1 MFTRDMVEHNDV
13 IDLRD
18 QVRAENSH
26 ALLWFKG
33 RHGDIVQAL
42 PYDLKWPWISF
53 VPGESRA

>member
-1 MFTRDMVEHNDV
+1 MVEHNDV

-53 VPGESRA
+53 LPGESRA